1 MGGNEG
7 PINSG
12 PKNEHV
18 GFDEAILNESFGSM
32 AIGPRTPPRR
42 SDMKVSHL
50 MTAMETE
57 NDARVEST
65 EDDRNSTLQ
74 QAEVS
79 IGESISMQRQIRHG
93 ISNTSSII
101 LSTSKKKK
109 KKSRFGETPGMMR
122 NGMRGQPDKTK
133 LPRRVVLFSDHNETQ
148 PDKTR

>member
-18 GFDEAILNESFGSM
+18 GFDEAKLNESFVAS
-32 AIGPRTPPRR
+32 PRR

-109 KKSRFGETPGMMR
+109 KKSRFSETPGMMR

-148 PDKTR
+148 PDKTK